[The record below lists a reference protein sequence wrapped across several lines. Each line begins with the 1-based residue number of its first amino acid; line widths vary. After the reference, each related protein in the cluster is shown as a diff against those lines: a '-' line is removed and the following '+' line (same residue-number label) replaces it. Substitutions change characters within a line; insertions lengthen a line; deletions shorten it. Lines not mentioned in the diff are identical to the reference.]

1 MYICICR
8 AVTEREVR
16 AAIEGGANTV
26 AAVTKACCAGD
37 DCGACHGVIRELIED
52 RRDVAGCDSVRHLP
66 LVPVCAA

>member
-1 MYICICR
+1 MYVCICR
-8 AVTEREVR
+8 AVTEREVK
-16 AAIEGGANTV
+16 AAIDGGADTV

-52 RRDVAGCDSVRHLP
+52 RRDVAGRDSVRHLP